1 MTCYICAR
9 CDYKTIRKSNV
20 VKHFDKKKRCE
31 ITKSE
36 AFEMTEEA
44 QREKSLTPIETED
57 EPLLVENADKKIIQ
71 LETNQYQCVYCNK
84 CFTRRYN
91 ANRHIIFCKFNV
103 DRFNEDF
110 QNNVNIQNKV
120 NSDNVLQS
128 NNIFINNLQINI
140 QKKNKLTPFDEKW
153 DLSHFSLKDK
163 KDFITRNNV
172 FTLLLEE
179 VLKNDDNLNV
189 ILRNDDS
196 SGVVFKND
204 SEKYVRLNKEEIIEM
219 SMEKLNIHL
228 TDFVNETKE
237 IFNEGILKFADDF
250 IKEKYK
256 NFKTDENVKMLVE
269 SMIGGIFDSSKKKA
283 IEKYEVMTR
292 KWNEEKTITNY

>member
-1 MTCYICAR
+1 MTKKC
-9 CDYKTIRKSNV
+9 
-20 VKHFDKKKRCE
+20 FFKKKGKIKKKKCE
-31 ITKSE
+31 IEKTDVLE
-36 AFEMTEEA
+36 LTEEE
-44 QREKSLTPIETED
+44 QNEKSLKPIDCEC
-57 EPLLVENADKKIIQ
+57 EPSIVNEVDKNISLQ
-71 LETNQYQCVYCNK
+71 LDSNQHQCIYCNK
-84 CFTRRYN
+84 CFTRKYN
-91 ANRHIIFCKFNV
+91 ATRHIALCRNKTEKTDDI
-103 DRFNEDF
+103 

-140 QKKNKLTPFDEKW
+140 QKNKLTPFDEKW

-189 ILRNDDS
+189 ILRNEDD

-204 SEKYVRLNKEEIIEM
+204 SEKYVRLNKEEIVEL

-237 IFNEGILKFADDF
+237 IFNENILRFTEDF

-256 NFKTDENVKMLVE
+256 NFKTDEGVKSIVE
-269 SMIGGIFDSSKKKA
+269 DMIGGIFDSTKKKA
-283 IEKYEVMTR
+283 IKKYEVMTL
-292 KWNEEKTITNY
+292 KWNEEKTISNY